1 MAYSKKVFD
10 MALSEIDARRNKALS
25 TNSSRIAEAEA
36 RIPEIKII
44 RTRMSRTGLELFSA
58 AVSHKDDLD
67 CRLNRLRDANLE
79 AQGAVKALLKA
90 NGYDEDYLNLH
101 FTCERC
107 EDTGFVSG
115 ERCECLKNL
124 LNRYAYSELNLSS
137 KMQLCSFDSF
147 RTDFYPDAP
156 VGSCPNCRTAM
167 SGILSYCRHYAENFS
182 MNSKSICMLG
192 LTGLGKTHLS
202 LAIARTVSGLGYNVA
217 YGSAPNF
224 LRAVEKE
231 HFGRAESETDTMEL
245 LQSAD
250 LLILDDLGAEFESQ
264 FYISTVYN
272 IVNTRMNA
280 GMPTIISS
288 NFTPQ
293 ELQRRYTDRIVSR
306 VLATYDYLCFFGED
320 IRQLKKLKGVD

>member
-1 MAYSKKVFD
+1 
-10 MALSEIDARRNKALS
+10 MALSELDARRNRALS
-25 TNSSRIAEAEA
+25 VNNARIVEIESS
-36 RIPEIKII
+36 IPEIKMI
-44 RTRMSRTGLELFSA
+44 RTRMSGTGLELFRA
-58 AVSHKDDLD
+58 AVNGSGSLD
-67 CRLNRLRDANLE
+67 ERLASLRDANIE
-79 AQGAVKALLKA
+79 AQGALRALLKA
-90 NGYDEDYLNLH
+90 NGYDEDYLKVQYI
-101 FTCERC
+101 CERC
-107 EDTGFVSG
+107 EDTGFVGG
-115 ERCECLKNL
+115 ERCDCLRQL

-147 RTDFYPDAP
+147 RTDLYPDGAI
-156 VGSCPNCRTAM
+156 GSCPNCRTAM
-167 SGILSYCRHYAENFS
+167 SGILGYCKKYADGFT

-202 LAIARTVSGLGYNVA
+202 LAIARRVSELGYNVA

-231 HFGRAESETDTMEL
+231 HFGRGAGDTDTMEL
-245 LQSAD
+245 LLSAD

-320 IRQLKKLKGVD
+320 IRQLKKIRGME